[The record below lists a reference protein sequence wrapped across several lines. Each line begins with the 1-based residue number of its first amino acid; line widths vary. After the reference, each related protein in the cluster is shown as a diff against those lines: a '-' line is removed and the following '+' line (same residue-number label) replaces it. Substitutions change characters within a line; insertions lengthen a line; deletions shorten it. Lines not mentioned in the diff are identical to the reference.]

1 MNFMNFKQLQASKIH
16 MHHMCFIRKSK
27 VCDKFTKI
35 CLEMDFSDL
44 VENFFVHLQG
54 QTTVQTSLEA
64 DGIHITTSFA
74 QLIIS
79 LSALL
84 ALQNLRLQHII
95 PKPGSPL
102 EQPVRR
108 RRRIVK

>member
-1 MNFMNFKQLQASKIH
+1 
-16 MHHMCFIRKSK
+16 
-27 VCDKFTKI
+27 
-35 CLEMDFSDL
+35 MDFSDL

-64 DGIHITTSFA
+64 DGILHITTSFA

>member
-1 MNFMNFKQLQASKIH
+1 
-16 MHHMCFIRKSK
+16 MCFVGKSK

-74 QLIIS
+74 QVLIS

-84 ALQNLRLQHII
+84 ALQNLRLLHII
-95 PKPGSPL
+95 LKTGFSA
-102 EQPVRR
+102 
-108 RRRIVK
+108 